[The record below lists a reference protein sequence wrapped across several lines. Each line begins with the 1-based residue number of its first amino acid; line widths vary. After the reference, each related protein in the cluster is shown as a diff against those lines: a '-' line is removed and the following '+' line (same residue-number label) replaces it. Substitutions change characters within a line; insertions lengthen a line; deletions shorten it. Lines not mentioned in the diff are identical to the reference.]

1 MAKTNR
7 QESRTPEE
15 VYQKVFKDVSK
26 YWTPTK
32 TISTEV
38 RTSSLTVPCAS
49 SLYRESKKALIGDA
63 KVPDG
68 PLDKF
73 IKQVSE
79 WNRERLIGDID
90 VYYPDTTE
98 IERLAVVQHLGGAT
112 NLVDFSEDLNVALFF
127 ACYKNPDKNG
137 RIIVM
142 PSPKKDRES
151 TSMKNGSTNL
161 DNLNE
166 NRVFIPRRVGN
177 DPGYQRARTQKGLMV
192 DCPEGYIKEGKYKTI
207 GIISRDKLPILE
219 YLRKYHGIDYQTIF
233 YDIHGYIELTKYRQA
248 RMQEFV
254 AASRGRRYEVAEKI
268 ISELINMGGTY
279 WEYDTRG
286 AFYFNWGKY
295 EKAIKDFDQAI
306 ELNSQYSESYHNR
319 GTTYSLQG
327 NHDQAVTDFS
337 QAIKI
342 NPELSEAYVGRGN
355 AYRSQGNLTKA
366 IADYTKAI
374 RINSEYS
381 EAYYYRGL
389 VHVAEN
395 NPNRDIERAKK
406 DYLRAVDLDP
416 LCGTLEFRKPF
427 EKYL

>member
-1 MAKTNR
+1 MAKTNK

-15 VYQKVFKDVSK
+15 VYQKVFKDVSRILK
-26 YWTPTK
+26 PNEEY
-32 TISTEV
+32 IYRGEDEQFD
-38 RTSSLTVPCAS
+38 RPCAS

-151 TSMKNGSTNL
+151 TSVKNSSTNL

-192 DCPEGYIKEGKYKTI
+192 DCPAGYIKEGKYKTI

-254 AASRGRRYEVAEKI
+254 AASRKRKHKVVAEKI

-306 ELNSQYSESYHNR
+306 ELNPKYSGSYYNR
-319 GTTYSLQG
+319 GVICGLQG
-327 NHDQAVTDFS
+327 NYDQAIV
-337 QAIKI
+337 
-342 NPELSEAYVGRGN
+342 
-355 AYRSQGNLTKA
+355 
-366 IADYTKAI
+366 DYTKAI
-374 RINSEYS
+374 ELDHKFS
-381 EAYYYRGL
+381 EAYYNRGL
-389 VHVAEN
+389 AHIEEDT
-395 NPNRDIERAKK
+395 PKRDEVQAKK
-406 DYLRAVDLDP
+406 DYLRAVELNS
-416 LCGTLEFRKPF
+416 EFDTPQHREPF